1 MRVGS
6 GRYYGQV
13 REQRYLSAATSSFEF
28 VTNHRGN
35 PNNDAI
41 KEFIVTK
48 EAINPTTSAH
58 QAWWYSKFV
67 RVQMSEQYN

>member
-1 MRVGS
+1 MQGLEHRFFRRFAEITCDGLCTMR
-6 GRYYGQV
+6 GRSQ
-13 REQRYLSAATSSFEF
+13 
-28 VTNHRGN
+28 
-35 PNNDAI
+35 
-41 KEFIVTK
+41 EFIVTK